1 MYMCCCLLQDL
12 VKDLSSELSFRFK
25 QTVLALM
32 MTPVEYDAEQL
43 YKAIKVCAPTTLCD
57 RQTDRQTDRRC

>member
-1 MYMCCCLLQDL
+1 MLQDL

-32 MTPVEYDAEQL
+32 MKPVEYDAEQL
-43 YKAIKVCAPTTLCD
+43 YKAIRVFDVCSSET
-57 RQTDRQTDRRC
+57 

>member
-1 MYMCCCLLQDL
+1 M
-12 VKDLSSELSFRFK
+12 KDLSSELSFRFK

-43 YKAIKVCAPTTLCD
+43 YKAIRVSHC
-57 RQTDRQTDRRC
+57 TD

>member
-1 MYMCCCLLQDL
+1 MQDL

-32 MTPVEYDAEQL
+32 MTPLEYDAEQL
-43 YKAIKVCAPTTLCD
+43 YKAIRVSATCLVKLLYLMNLHIYVAF
-57 RQTDRQTDRRC
+57 

>member
-1 MYMCCCLLQDL
+1 MNCDVMQDL

-32 MTPVEYDAEQL
+32 LTPVEYDAEQL
-43 YKAIKVCAPTTLCD
+43 HKAIRVCAPATLCD
-57 RQTDRQTDRRC
+57 RLNR